1 MASDIRKQISAAA
14 ENSRNGQ
21 VFVDHAGKRHWN
33 TTGRVLMEKIL
44 YDLMDWAGIEE
55 LVYSEA
61 SDPGRLL
68 GEHVIKEGLLIQAF
82 LPNAAKVSVK
92 IGEESFPMEMADEN
106 GFFAV
111 LLEDRLELVPYHFL
125 VTYEDGDSEEIV
137 DPYSYQ
143 FYTAFTE
150 EEVKKF
156 GAGIYYDSYQKFG
169 AHPTVE
175 AGISGVHFAVW
186 APDAMRVSVVG
197 DFNFWDG
204 RRHQMKKR
212 GPSGIYEIF
221 IPGLKPGTIY
231 KYEIKTKA
239 GDPMLKA
246 DPYANFSELRPNTAS
261 VIWDMTDYQWN
272 DGEWIEKR
280 KAAKD
285 RLKDSPMS
293 IYEVHLGS
301 WMQKPVAQDENGD
314 DINGSQF
321 YNYREIAEKLAAYVK
336 EMGYTHVELL
346 PVMEHPLDESWG
358 YQVTGYYAPTS
369 RFGTPDDFKAF
380 MDYMHKEG
388 IGVILDWVPAH
399 FPRDAHG
406 LAAFDG
412 TCLYEHKDPRQ
423 GSHPHWGTLIYNYGR
438 PQVSNF
444 LISNALYWAKEFHAD
459 GIRMDA
465 VASMLYLDYGKNAGE
480 WIANMYGGNENLEA
494 VEFLKH
500 LNSIFARDTE
510 DAVLIAEESTA
521 WPKVSGDEND
531 GGLGFD
537 FKWNMGWMND
547 FLDYMQCNPYF
558 RHDHYGELTFSMLYA
573 YSEKFVLVFSHDEVV
588 HGKGSMA
595 GKMPGDT
602 QEKKFANLR
611 TAYGFMMGHPGK
623 KLLFMGQDFGQMDE
637 WNEKESLEWGLLKYD
652 IHSQMKD
659 YVKALNHLYRT
670 QPALYKMDYE
680 PEGFEWI
687 NCTYNDENIVIFE
700 RKTDKPE
707 ETLLFVC
714 NFVPVEHEKFR
725 LGVPF
730 AGKYKE
736 ILNSD
741 AKQFGGSGMVNPRVK
756 MSKKEEW
763 DARENS
769 IVINLAPMSVAV
781 FSCTPYEEE
790 PVTGKKKPAEKKKRP
805 AKQPSVKIPA
815 SPLDVIS
822 EKVGQIIKTARE
834 SQTGKRNKG

>member
-175 AGISGVHFAVW
+175 AGISGVYFAVW

-510 DAVLIAEESTA
+510 GAVLIAEESTA

-547 FLDYMQCNPYF
+547 FLDYMQCDPYF

>member
-33 TTGRVLMEKIL
+33 TTGGVLMEKIL

-82 LPNAAKVSVK
+82 LPNAAKVSIK

-169 AHPTVE
+169 AHLTVE

-412 TCLYEHKDPRQ
+412 TCLYEHKDPRR

-510 DAVLIAEESTA
+510 GAVLIAEESTA

-547 FLDYMQCNPYF
+547 FLDYMQCDPYF